1 MNRNIRYPFTTRLVS
16 KIFLG
21 GLLALSLLSSAL
33 LLTDN
38 LNNIQLKHQL
48 QDQKLTAL
56 ENFTKEKIAALQERQ
71 KQERQQFNTQQIQS
85 MESLNQDIAALER
98 SRQLEMN
105 NVVNGTFKGERY
117 AEYQAQYAAR
127 LQEKETLRTR
137 QLNELRI
144 HEADLAHAYQQ
155 EEALLLQQEAQKK
168 QNLLEMFNPNDPRTN
183 DPMVVSFLMALES
196 MNLPWMP
203 TPSQFIFLFAF
214 MLSLLMELGIVL
226 AFENVVLAL
235 SPILKLRLQG
245 EIEQELLKTQL
256 DNEQEKDSIQ
266 HEADLDA
273 IRRQAGQQFKKAK
286 VWVEE
291 GILPT

>member
-1 MNRNIRYPFTTRLVS
+1 MNRKIRYPFTTRLVS
-16 KIFLG
+16 KMFLG

-38 LNNIQLKHQL
+38 LNNIRLKHQL
-48 QDQKLTAL
+48 QDQQLTAI
-56 ENFTKEKIAALQERQ
+56 ETFTKEKIAALQERQ
-71 KQERQQFNTQQIQS
+71 KQERQQFNTQQTQS
-85 MESLNQDIAALER
+85 MESLNQDIAALQR
-98 SRQLEMN
+98 AIQLEMD
-105 NVVNGTFKGERY
+105 NVVNGTFKGQRY
-117 AEYQAQYAAR
+117 AEHQAQYAAR
-127 LQEKETLRTR
+127 LQEKESLRTR

-144 HEADLAHAYQQ
+144 YEADLAHAYQQ

-168 QNLLEMFNPNDPRTN
+168 QNVREMFNPDDPRTN
-183 DPMVVSFLMALES
+183 DPMVVSFLMSLES
-196 MNLPWMP
+196 MNLPWIP

-256 DNEQEKDSIQ
+256 DNEQGKDSIQ

-273 IRRQAGQQFKKAK
+273 IRRQAGQQFEKAK

>member
-16 KIFLG
+16 KTFLV

-38 LNNIQLKHQL
+38 LNNIQLKYQL
-48 QDQKLTAL
+48 QDQQLIAIETI
-56 ENFTKEKIAALQERQ
+56 TKEKIAALQERQ
-71 KQERQQFNTQQIQS
+71 KQERQQFNTQQTQS
-85 MESLNQDIAALER
+85 RESLNQDIAALQR
-98 SRQLEMN
+98 ARQLEMD

-117 AEYQAQYAAR
+117 AEYQVQYEAR
-127 LQEKETLRTR
+127 LQEQERLRTH

-144 HEADLAHAYQQ
+144 HEAELVDAYQQ
-155 EEALLLQQEAQKK
+155 EEALLFQQEAQKK
-168 QNLLEMFNPNDPRTN
+168 QHAREMFNLDDPRTN
-183 DPMVVSFLMALES
+183 DPMVVSFLMSLES
-196 MNLPWMP
+196 MNLPWVP

-256 DNEQEKDSIQ
+256 DNEQEKNGIQ

-273 IRRQAGQQFKKAK
+273 MRRQREQTHEKAQA
-286 VWVEE
+286 WVDE
-291 GILPT
+291 GILRT